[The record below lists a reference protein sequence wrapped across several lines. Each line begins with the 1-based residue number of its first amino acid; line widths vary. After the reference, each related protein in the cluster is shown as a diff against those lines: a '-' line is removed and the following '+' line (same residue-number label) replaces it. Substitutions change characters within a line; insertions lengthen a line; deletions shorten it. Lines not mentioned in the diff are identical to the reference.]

1 MTIYQTLDLHGTME
15 TWINTMPYLSKTTG
29 LFLFAE
35 HNGQRIDGHM
45 FPCVLEPGQI
55 VRVAEQVVEFMPV
68 RQEGYYHA
76 KKYGSYY
83 FIQYKDGRWLSRQ
96 DCIIDDETIKLYE
109 ISNTPVPQ
117 SCLI

>member
-1 MTIYQTLDLHGTME
+1 
-15 TWINTMPYLSKTTG
+15 
-29 LFLFAE
+29 
-35 HNGQRIDGHM
+35 
-45 FPCVLEPGQI
+45 
-55 VRVAEQVVEFMPV
+55 MPV